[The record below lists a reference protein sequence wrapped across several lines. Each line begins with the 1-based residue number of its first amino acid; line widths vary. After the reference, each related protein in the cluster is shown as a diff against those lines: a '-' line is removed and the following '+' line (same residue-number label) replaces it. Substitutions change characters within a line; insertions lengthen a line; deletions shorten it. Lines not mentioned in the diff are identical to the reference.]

1 MLNLPT
7 APNLLL
13 LPGEPI
19 TAASLVMPIT
29 PVSDQLTEQNFGN
42 ILAETVENSLDK
54 EENAENSLSIFPA
67 EALFV
72 ASTTTTEI
80 TGNGSL
86 TMMLSVLAGNATSD
100 TDTDQLTAEN
110 YNGPLTHFP
119 DDSLPAATKEITQ
132 QPSNLLLSRQLQ
144 TTRPYI
150 MALSFLAGNATPNT
164 DTDQHSAESY
174 DGSLTHFSGDSLP
187 VATKKITQQ
196 PSNSLLSSQLQTIRP
211 YHTNSILNTLNE
223 NKGAAAISV
232 SEYGQNQAAIQAIF
246 SDSGKIQ
253 PLLITPPPS
262 MHMGNALAATT
273 PSTPPPDSASVPL
286 TTTLGSPAWPDEFG
300 QKITWIATQRLQS
313 AELRLH
319 PAHLGPIE
327 IMLQLSGEQ
336 GAQKLSAQ
344 FSSHHSVVREAIE
357 ANLPRLREIMA
368 ESGIELMDTSVSA
381 DTSRQHAES
390 GQRETPSRQ
399 AVGNGSN
406 GSLNQH
412 ETQLIVRHEGVI
424 NTFA

>member
-1 MLNLPT
+1 MLNLST

-13 LPGEPI
+13 LPGESI
-19 TAASLVMPIT
+19 TAASQVIPTT
-29 PVSDQLTEQNFGN
+29 PVFDQLTEHNFGS
-42 ILAETVENSLDK
+42 ILAKTVENNFDK
-54 EENAENSLSIFPA
+54 EESAENSLSIFPA
-67 EALFV
+67 EALLI

-86 TMMLSVLAGNATSD
+86 TMALSVLAGNATPN
-100 TDTDQLTAEN
+100 TDTDQLSAED
-110 YNGPLTHFP
+110 YDGPLTHFP
-119 DDSLPAATKEITQ
+119 GDSLPAATKEITQ
-132 QPSNLLLSRQLQ
+132 QPSNLLLSSQLQ
-144 TTRPYI
+144 TTRPYH
-150 MALSFLAGNATPNT
+150 A
-164 DTDQHSAESY
+164 D
-174 DGSLTHFSGDSLP
+174 
-187 VATKKITQQ
+187 
-196 PSNSLLSSQLQTIRP
+196 
-211 YHTNSILNTLNE
+211 SILNTLNDS
-223 NKGAAAISV
+223 KGAAAISV
-232 SEYGQNQAAIQAIF
+232 SEYGQDQAATQAIF

-253 PLLITPPPS
+253 PLLITPSPS
-262 MHMGNALAATT
+262 MHMGNALATTT
-273 PSTPPPDSASVPL
+273 PSTPPPASASVPL

-336 GAQKLSAQ
+336 GAQQLSAQ
-344 FSSHHSVVREAIE
+344 FASHHSAVREAIE

-368 ESGIELMDTSVSA
+368 ESGIELLDTSVSA

-399 AVGNGSN
+399 AAGNGSN
-406 GSLNQH
+406 DSLNQH
-412 ETQLIVRHEGVI
+412 EIQLIVRHEGAI